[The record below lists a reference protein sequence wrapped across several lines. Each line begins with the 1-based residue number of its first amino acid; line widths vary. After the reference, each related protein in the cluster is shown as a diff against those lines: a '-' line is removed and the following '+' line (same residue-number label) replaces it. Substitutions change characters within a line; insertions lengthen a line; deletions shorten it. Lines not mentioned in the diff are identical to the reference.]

1 MKNRHFC
8 VAEDLEEVTTR
19 WLWDPYIPY
28 GRVTFLHGEESVGK
42 TMLAIKLMAAVIG
55 KAKMDRM
62 GDKPEKGRCLYLTKE
77 ERLSAVI
84 KPKLKEAGANL
95 KDILIINDNIPIT
108 LADDSLKEIIRKEGI
123 SLMVIDPLSSYL
135 EKEEGLANN
144 PGAVY
149 PIIKKLSDLAEE
161 TGCAILVIEKSD
173 GTDCFQSKAWR
184 AGFDSCV
191 SSFLCLEWEDESAF
205 EERWLFHEYSLL
217 SVEGDPIAYELTPGK
232 GLKCV

>member
-1 MKNRHFC
+1 MINRHFC
-8 VAEDLEEVTTR
+8 VAEDLEEVMTR

-42 TMLAIKLMAAVIG
+42 TMLAIKLMAAVTG
-55 KAKMDRM
+55 KGKMDRM

-123 SLMVIDPLSSYL
+123 SLMIIDPLSSYL
-135 EKEEGLANN
+135 EKVEGLANN

-184 AGFDSCV
+184 AGFNSCV

-205 EERWLFHEYSLL
+205 EERWLFHEYSLIPFFQWKEIPL
-217 SVEGDPIAYELTPGK
+217 LMS
-232 GLKCV
+232 

>member
-1 MKNRHFC
+1 MINRHFC
-8 VAEDLEEVTTR
+8 VAEDLEEVMTR

-42 TMLAIKLMAAVIG
+42 TMLAIKLMAAVTG
-55 KAKMDRM
+55 KGKMDRM

-77 ERLSAVI
+77 ERLSKVI

-135 EKEEGLANN
+135 EKEEGLVNN

-149 PIIKKLSDLAEE
+149 PIIRKLSDLAEE

-184 AGFDSCV
+184 AGFNSCV

>member
-1 MKNRHFC
+1 MINRHFC
-8 VAEDLEEVTTR
+8 VAEDLEEVMTR

-42 TMLAIKLMAAVIG
+42 TMLAIKLMAAVTG

-108 LADDSLKEIIRKEGI
+108 LADDSLNEIIRKEGI

-135 EKEEGLANN
+135 
-144 PGAVY
+144 
-149 PIIKKLSDLAEE
+149 
-161 TGCAILVIEKSD
+161 
-173 GTDCFQSKAWR
+173 
-184 AGFDSCV
+184 
-191 SSFLCLEWEDESAF
+191 
-205 EERWLFHEYSLL
+205 
-217 SVEGDPIAYELTPGK
+217 
-232 GLKCV
+232 